1 MLFGVLTAGLV
12 LATAGCA
19 SNAIVGTGV
28 VRSGLYF
35 GNVGVTGHGSSVTI
49 LHGSKVPKLSI
60 IGNNTTVTVED
71 GVVLH
76 RIEFWGKGN
85 TVSIPENLIVRTT
98 EVGANQIIRRP
109 RETTVS
115 SESSSWER
123 TTPAYTPP
131 AEPQSPPTQA
141 PPPSETPRKPAEPAS
156 DDTGQSPAAEAVEV

>member
-1 MLFGVLTAGLV
+1 MLFGVLTAGLL

-19 SNAIVGTGV
+19 SNAIVGPGV

-35 GNVGVTGHGSSVTI
+35 GNVGVTSHGSSVTI

-85 TVSIPENLIVRTT
+85 TVSIPDNLIVRTT

-109 RETTVS
+109 RETTAS
-115 SESSSWER
+115 SEWPQWER
-123 TTPAYTPP
+123 TPP
-131 AEPQSPPTQA
+131 AEPQPPPTQA
-141 PPPSETPRKPAEPAS
+141 PPPSEAPRKPAEPAS
-156 DDTGQSPAAEAVEV
+156 DDTDQSPAAEAVEV